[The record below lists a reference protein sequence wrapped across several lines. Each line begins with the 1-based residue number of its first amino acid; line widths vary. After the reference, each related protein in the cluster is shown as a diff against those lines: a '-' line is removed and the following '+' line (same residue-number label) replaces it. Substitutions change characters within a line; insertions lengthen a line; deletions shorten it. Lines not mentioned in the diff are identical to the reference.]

1 MIYGETQATINVAP
15 TNTNYNLNNIVGAIL
30 VVAPVNEN
38 NNLNNIV
45 GATLVVAPL
54 MKIII

>member
-1 MIYGETQATINVAP
+1 MIYGETKATIKVAP
-15 TNTNYNLNNIVGAIL
+15 ANTNY
-30 VVAPVNEN
+30 
-38 NNLNNIV
+38 NLNNIV